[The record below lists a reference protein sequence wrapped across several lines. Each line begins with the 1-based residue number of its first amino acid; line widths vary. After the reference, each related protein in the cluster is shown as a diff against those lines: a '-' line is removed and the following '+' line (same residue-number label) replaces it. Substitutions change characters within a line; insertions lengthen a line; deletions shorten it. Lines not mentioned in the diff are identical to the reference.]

1 MWVNKPSGGHRC
13 GHARRTGKTRIKSGD
28 TACRQICE
36 TFGLN
41 RVAAPAKGLGW
52 VCPDTAAMRD
62 GVHKGRVVPSA
73 ATYNKATDVSRQHGD
88 SPSNRLSGKSGKQR
102 GAVLNRQPVGEVCR
116 KIKAVKGFGEGFAE
130 IRMLKQRRKAILIDR
145 AGCCN
150 PAAHIHLAEAMS
162 RDPVIDRRIRRAGIK
177 REKPA
182 VPVAPGD
189 IPDAAQI
196 DNRNRLIAA

>member
-1 MWVNKPSGGHRC
+1 MH
-13 GHARRTGKTRIKSGD
+13 
-28 TACRQICE
+28 
-36 TFGLN
+36 
-41 RVAAPAKGLGW
+41 
-52 VCPDTAAMRD
+52 
-62 GVHKGRVVPSA
+62 A
-73 ATYNKATDVSRQHGD
+73 ATDAARQQGD
-88 SPSNRLSGKSGKQR
+88 SPSDRRSGKSGQQG
-102 GAVLNRQPVGEVCR
+102 GAILNRQPVGEVCR

-150 PAAHIHLAEAMS
+150 PAVQIHLAEAVLL
-162 RDPVIDRRIRRAGIK
+162 DPVIDRRIRRAGIK

-196 DNRNRLIAA
+196 DNGNRLITA